1 MQHHTA
7 YTRAAA
13 ALITSLAAGFLANTA
28 AAHAIDDALF
38 PLTDSIMQGKVSL
51 DVRYR
56 FEQVDQD
63 RPASIL
69 DEASAQT
76 VRTRLGW
83 RTGLFHG
90 FFAYGEAENVS
101 VVGQADY
108 NNTYNGKTK
117 FPVVADP
124 KGTEV
129 NQAYLAYLG
138 LKGNTVRY
146 GRQAF
151 FFDNHRFVGDV
162 GWRQNQQT
170 YDGLFY
176 ENKMLPGVIGSYAYI
191 YNVNRVFGEDTPSAA
206 FANTGDF
213 QLAGHL
219 ANLQW
224 KPNPLTTLTG
234 YAYLLD
240 FDDFA
245 VESTATYGLRAVGE
259 IPLPQITLPLLPGT
273 AGAALLY
280 GAEYARQSDYADNA
294 VDFNLDYLMA
304 EGGVRLFG
312 VNFKAAYEVLEG
324 GGGPSNTRA
333 LQTPL
338 ATLHAFNGWT
348 DQFLRTPAAGLK
360 DIYFTVGGPVPGLA
374 VDWLVRYD
382 SYKSDVGSNDYGNEW
397 GVLLSKT
404 FAEKYTVGFKYAD
417 YSTDAPAFIA
427 GRPDT
432 SDVSKSWLWVQIKI

>member
-1 MQHHTA
+1 MHAHSVLI
-7 YTRAAA
+7 RAG
-13 ALITSLAAGFLANTA
+13 ALLGAGLLAGNA
-28 AAHAIDDALF
+28 AAHAIDDALY
-38 PLTDSIMQGKVSL
+38 PLTDSLLQGKVSL

-56 FEQVDQD
+56 FEAVDQD

-101 VVGQADY
+101 VVGEEDY
-108 NNTYNGKTK
+108 NNTYNGKTR

-124 KGTEV
+124 DGTEV
-129 NQAYLAYLG
+129 NQAYLGYLG
-138 LKGNTVRY
+138 LKGNTFRY

-151 FFDNHRFVGDV
+151 VFDNHRFIGDV

-170 YDGLFY
+170 YDSFFY
-176 ENKMLPGVIGSYAYI
+176 ENKMLPGVIGSYAYV
-191 YNVNRVFGEDTPSAA
+191 YNVNRVFGEDTPNKA
-206 FANTGDF
+206 FANAGDF
-213 QLAGHL
+213 STAGHL
-219 ANLQW
+219 VNLQW
-224 KPNPLTTLTG
+224 KPNPVTTLTG

-240 FDDFA
+240 FDDFDA
-245 VESTATYGLRAVGE
+245 ESTATYGLRAAGE
-259 IPLPQITLPLLPGT
+259 IPLPSLKLPTLPGAPGS
-273 AGAALLY
+273 AILY
-280 GAEYARQSDYADNA
+280 TAEYARQSDYADNPGN
-294 VDFNLDYLMA
+294 FNLDYGLL

-312 VNFKAAYEVLEG
+312 VNFKVAYELLEG
-324 GGGPSNTRA
+324 GALNGTRA

-338 ATLHAFNGWT
+338 ATLHAFNGWA

-360 DIYFTVGGPVPGLA
+360 DTYVTVGGPVPGLA

-382 SYKSDVGSNDYGNEW
+382 SYESDAGSNDYGDEW
-397 GVLLSKT
+397 GVMLSKT
-404 FAEKYTVGFKYAD
+404 FAEKYTVGVKYAD

-432 SDVSKSWLWVQIKI
+432 SDVSKGWLWLQIKI

>member
-1 MQHHTA
+1 MHAHTVL
-7 YTRAAA
+7 TRAG
-13 ALITSLAAGFLANTA
+13 ALLGAGLLAGNA
-28 AAHAIDDALF
+28 AAHAIDDALY
-38 PLTDSIMQGKVSL
+38 PLTDSLLQGKVSL

-56 FEQVDQD
+56 LETVDQD

-69 DEASAQT
+69 DEANAQT

-101 VVGQADY
+101 VVGEEDY

-124 KGTEV
+124 DGTEV
-129 NQAYLAYLG
+129 NQAYLGYLG
-138 LKGNTVRY
+138 LKGNTFRY

-170 YDGLFY
+170 FDSFFY
-176 ENKMLPGVIGSYAYI
+176 ENKMLPGVTGSYAYV
-191 YNVNRVFGEDTPSAA
+191 YNVNRVFGEDTPNSA
-206 FANTGDF
+206 FANDGDF
-213 QLAGHL
+213 STDGHL
-219 ANLQW
+219 VNLQW
-224 KPNPLTTLTG
+224 KPNPVTTLTG

-240 FDDFA
+240 FDDFDA
-245 VESTATYGLRAVGE
+245 ESTATYGLRAAGE
-259 IPLPQITLPLLPGT
+259 IPLPSLKLPTLPGAPGS
-273 AGAALLY
+273 AILY
-280 GAEYARQSDYADNA
+280 TAEYARQSDYADNPGSF
-294 VDFNLDYLMA
+294 DLDYGLL

-312 VNFKAAYEVLEG
+312 VNFKVAYELLEG
-324 GGGPSNTRA
+324 GAVNGTRA

-338 ATLHAFNGWT
+338 ATLHAFNGWA

-360 DIYFTVGGPVPGLA
+360 DTYVTVGGPVPGLA

-382 SYKSDVGSNDYGNEW
+382 SYESDAGGTDYGSEW
-397 GVLLSKT
+397 GVMLSKT
-404 FAEKYTVGFKYAD
+404 FAEKYTVGVKYAD

-432 SDVSKSWLWVQIKI
+432 SDVSKGWLWLQIKI

>member
-1 MQHHTA
+1 MHAHTVLI
-7 YTRAAA
+7 RAG
-13 ALITSLAAGFLANTA
+13 ALLGAGLLAGNA

-38 PLTDSIMQGKVSL
+38 PLTDSLLQGRVSL

-56 FEQVDQD
+56 FETVDQD

-69 DEASAQT
+69 NEANAQT

-101 VVGQADY
+101 VVGEEDY
-108 NNTYNGKTK
+108 NNTYNGETS

-124 KGTEV
+124 DGTEV
-129 NQAYLAYLG
+129 NQAYLGYLG
-138 LKGNTVRY
+138 LKGNTFRY

-151 FFDNHRFVGDV
+151 FFDNHRFIGDV

-170 YDGLFY
+170 FDSFCY
-176 ENKMLPGVIGSYAYI
+176 ENKMLPGVTGSYAYV
-191 YNVNRVFGEDTPSAA
+191 YNVNRVFGEDTPNSA
-206 FANTGDF
+206 FANDGDF
-213 QLAGHL
+213 STDGHL
-219 ANLQW
+219 VNLQW
-224 KPNPLTTLTG
+224 KPNPVTTLTG

-240 FDDFA
+240 FDDFDA
-245 VESTATYGLRAVGE
+245 ESTATYGLRAAGE
-259 IPLPQITLPLLPGT
+259 IPLPSLKLPTLPGAPGS
-273 AGAALLY
+273 AILY
-280 GAEYARQSDYADNA
+280 TAEYARQSDYADNPGSF
-294 VDFNLDYLMA
+294 DLDYGLL

-312 VNFKAAYEVLEG
+312 VNFKVSYELLEG
-324 GGGPSNTRA
+324 GAVNGTRA

-338 ATLHAFNGWT
+338 ATLHAFNGWA

-360 DIYFTVGGPVPGLA
+360 DTYVTVGGPVPGLA

-382 SYKSDVGSNDYGNEW
+382 SYESDAGGNDYGDEW
-397 GVLLSKT
+397 GVMLTKT
-404 FAEKYTVGFKYAD
+404 FAEKYTVGVKYAD

-432 SDVSKSWLWVQIKI
+432 SDVSKGWLWLQIKI